1 MPTVILSSNA
11 DGAFFLNG
19 SFLSTVKQKGTLS
32 VPLGTSPSFI
42 SFFPVIK
49 DRLPVFALLEYEHSL
64 LKCSHCRGELL
75 RWSDSIYEF
84 FVFSDEKPPSLP
96 PIVTCESQ
104 WGNGFAGIAGGHF
117 VCQDKNGSRCQTG
130 FLTEKFRILSENFI
144 LLENG
149 SSLAVI
155 NKNTDFVLPPV
166 TCAEYS
172 FDGKILSVTFSVGKM
187 DFFKISQT
195 FSVVDMHL
203 LSSDCRCEDPSSPS
217 CKIRCFCQAVRLNLK
232 ENALRFLS
240 DSFKSD
246 TSFDDIRNFLGTFD
260 ETDLPRHIFTEK
272 ENTVALRYM
281 LDENNFHYNCFYFP
295 TDNNGL
301 IDDIVQL

>member
-104 WGNGFAGIAGGHF
+104 WGNGFAAS
-117 VCQDKNGSRCQTG
+117 Q
-130 FLTEKFRILSENFI
+130 
-144 LLENG
+144 
-149 SSLAVI
+149 AV
-155 NKNTDFVLPPV
+155 T
-166 TCAEYS
+166 
-172 FDGKILSVTFSVGKM
+172 LSVRTKTVPVAKRVFSPKNSE
-187 DFFKISQT
+187 FFPKISFCLKT
-195 FSVVDMHL
+195 DPL
-203 LSSDCRCEDPSSPS
+203 LR
-217 CKIRCFCQAVRLNLK
+217 
-232 ENALRFLS
+232 
-240 DSFKSD
+240 
-246 TSFDDIRNFLGTFD
+246 
-260 ETDLPRHIFTEK
+260 
-272 ENTVALRYM
+272 
-281 LDENNFHYNCFYFP
+281 
-295 TDNNGL
+295 
-301 IDDIVQL
+301 